1 MGGGRRTMKKTNAAR
16 LLDSLGI
23 EYELLQYEVDEEDLS
38 AEHVAKQLDLPG
50 EQVFK
55 TMVLR
60 GDRNG
65 VFVCCVPGNGE
76 LDLKR
81 VARLTKNKQA
91 DLIPQ
96 KEILPVTGYVRGG
109 CSPLAMRKRYPTFV
123 DASALRYDYIV
134 VSGGLRGLQIK
145 VGPADLIAATQATV
159 ERLILP

>member
-1 MGGGRRTMKKTNAAR
+1 MSNVMAIHWGWKKDDEKTNAAR

-96 KEILPVTGYVRGG
+96 KEIL
-109 CSPLAMRKRYPTFV
+109 L
-123 DASALRYDYIV
+123 
-134 VSGGLRGLQIK
+134 
-145 VGPADLIAATQATV
+145 
-159 ERLILP
+159 